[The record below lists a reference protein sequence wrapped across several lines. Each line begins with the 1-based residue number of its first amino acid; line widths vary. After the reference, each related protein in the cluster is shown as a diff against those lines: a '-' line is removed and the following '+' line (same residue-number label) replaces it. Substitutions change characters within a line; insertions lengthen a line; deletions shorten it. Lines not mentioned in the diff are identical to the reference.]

1 MKRVPVFSLPL
12 LVALLVPLLAAL
24 LVTQQALAWD
34 GFDAETSALIA
45 ISPEQVPV
53 KGDTVDVRNYD
64 TDSTETCL
72 VESVLRNKRTIGVVV
87 RTPEGT
93 KRRTLVMESL

>member
-1 MKRVPVFSLPL
+1 MKHTRVLSLP
-12 LVALLVPLLAAL
+12 VLLA
-24 LVTQQALAWD
+24 LVLSAGTALAWD
-34 GFDAETSALIA
+34 GFDAESSALVEIL
-45 ISPEQVPV
+45 PDQVPA

-64 TDSTETCL
+64 TDTTETCL
-72 VESVLRNKRTIGVVV
+72 VESILRNKRTIEVVV

>member
-1 MKRVPVFSLPL
+1 MRHTLFCIPV
-12 LVALLVPLLAAL
+12 LVGALCTAGN
-24 LVTQQALAWD
+24 ALAWD
-34 GFDAETSALIA
+34 GFDAESSALVEIT
-45 ISPEQVPV
+45 PEQVPA
-53 KGDTVDVRNYD
+53 KGDTIDVRNYD

-72 VESVLRNKRTIGVVV
+72 VESVLRNKRTIEIVV

>member
-1 MKRVPVFSLPL
+1 MRHTLFCIPV
-12 LVALLVPLLAAL
+12 LVASVCTAGN
-24 LVTQQALAWD
+24 ALAWD
-34 GFDAETSALIA
+34 GFDAESSALVEIT
-45 ISPEQVPV
+45 PEQVPA
-53 KGDTVDVRNYD
+53 KGDTIDVRNYD

-72 VESVLRNKRTIGVVV
+72 VESVLRNKRTIEIVV

>member
-1 MKRVPVFSLPL
+1 MKLTNFLSIPLCALSLL
-12 LVALLVPLLAAL
+12 TAGTAM
-24 LVTQQALAWD
+24 AWD
-34 GFDAETSALIA
+34 GFDAETSALIE
-45 ISPEQVPV
+45 ILPEQVPA

-72 VESVLRNKRTIGVVV
+72 VESVRRNKRTIEVVV
-87 RTPEGT
+87 RTPQGD